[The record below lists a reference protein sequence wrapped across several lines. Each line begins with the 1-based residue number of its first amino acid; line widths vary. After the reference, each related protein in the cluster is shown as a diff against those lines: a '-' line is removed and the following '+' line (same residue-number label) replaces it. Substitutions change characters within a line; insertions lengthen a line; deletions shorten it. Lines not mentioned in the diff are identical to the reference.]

1 MELSL
6 AAIAL
11 GDITWISLAFV
22 LGFVANRFG
31 LPPLVGFLAAGFL
44 LAPLGG
50 SGGDLLQ
57 KLADLGITLLL
68 FTIGL
73 KLQLATLLRPH
84 IWAATTLHTSIITI
98 LFGAVLLLL
107 SMTGLP
113 LLAELDVKLALL
125 IAFAL
130 SFSSTVFVV
139 KVLESRGEMK
149 SLHGGVSVGVLVMQ
163 DIFAVVFVAASM
175 GKMPSVF
182 AVLLLLLIPGR
193 HLLYK
198 VLERTGHGELMILF
212 GLVVALGGATLFE
225 VVSLK
230 GDLGALLL
238 GALLAGHAK
247 SKELANAMLSFKD
260 IFLVGFFLSIGFSV
274 TLTPETFM
282 LGALLV
288 LLVPLKS
295 ILFFLLFTVF
305 RLRARTA
312 TMATIN
318 LSNYSEFGLIVAAL
332 CVSQGW
338 LAPEWLVVI
347 AVALSVSYV
356 VAAPVNTR
364 VNFIYRRYANV
375 LRRFQKSDRLPDDEL
390 LDTLGASIA
399 VFGMGRVGTSTYD
412 RMREVHGDTVVGIDF
427 DRDRVLRHREEG
439 RLVLQGDPADPDF
452 WDKLDRNHR
461 ISLIM
466 LTLPTLDANLR
477 ALTNLRD
484 MDYTA
489 EIVATAKYPDEEERL
504 LEAGVSRVYNIYK
517 EVGTGFAD
525 HVVGVLPGSKNSS
538 SRMSST

>member
-1 MELSL
+1 MDLSL

-11 GDITWISLAFV
+11 GDVTWLTLAFA

-73 KLQLATLLRPH
+73 KLQLSTLLRPH
-84 IWAATTLHTSIITI
+84 IWAATTLHTVLIT
-98 LFGAVLLLL
+98 LVMAGLLLL
-107 SMTGLP
+107 FSLTGLP
-113 LLAELDVKLALL
+113 LISELDAKLALL

-149 SLHGGVSVGVLVMQ
+149 SLHGGVAIGVLVMQ
-163 DIFAVVFVAASM
+163 DIFAVLFVAASM
-175 GKMPSVF
+175 GKVPSVW
-182 AVLLLLLIPGR
+182 AGLLLLLIPGR
-193 HLLYK
+193 HLLYRL
-198 VLERTGHGELMILF
+198 LERTGHGELIILF
-212 GLVVALGGATLFE
+212 GLVMALGGATLFE
-225 VVSLK
+225 AVSLK

-238 GALLAGHAK
+238 GALLAGHPK
-247 SKELANAMLSFKD
+247 SKELATAMLNFKD
-260 IFLVGFFLSIGFSV
+260 LFLVGFFLSIGFSV
-274 TLTPETFM
+274 TLTAETFV

-288 LLVPLKS
+288 LFVPLKS
-295 ILFFLLFTVF
+295 FLFFVLFTGF
-305 RLRARTA
+305 RLRARTSM
-312 TMATIN
+312 MATIN
-318 LSNYSEFGLIVAAL
+318 LSNFSEFGLIVAAL

-338 LAPEWLVVI
+338 LAPEWLVVV
-347 AVALSVSYV
+347 AVAVSVSFV
-356 VAAPVNTR
+356 VSAPINSR
-364 VNFIYRRYANV
+364 INYIYRRYASS
-375 LRRFQKSDRLPDDEL
+375 LRRFQKNNRLPDDEL

-412 RMREVHGDTVVGIDF
+412 RMRELHGETVVGIDF
-427 DRDRVLRHREEG
+427 DRERVLNHREEG
-439 RLVLQGDPADPDF
+439 RLILQGDPADPDF

-461 ISLIM
+461 IALIM

-477 ALTNLRD
+477 ALTNLRE
-484 MDYTA
+484 MNYEG
-489 EIVATAKYPDEEERL
+489 EIVATAKYPDEQERL
-504 LEAGVSRVYNIYK
+504 LEAGVSSVYNIYQ

-525 HVVGVLPGSKNSS
+525 HVVGVVPVPSQ
-538 SRMSST
+538 